1 MSAAVC
7 LRTYHS
13 LLWGTASPAALLNR
27 AAALGH
33 RAVVLADRD
42 SVAGAVEFASAAA
55 LRGIR
60 AIIGAEITPASGED
74 RAPVVL
80 IARDAQGYATLCRI
94 VSERQLADPFDVVTA
109 LSDGGPGAM
118 VLCADPATAACLREC
133 IPGERLLLALAAPQ
147 HACARALR
155 DTARRLDL
163 ALAAVAP
170 ATFIHAQEF
179 ETHRILRAA
188 ALGVT
193 SADLQARDLAPSS
206 ELLRAAHD
214 FAALFRDI
222 PEALQNAARVVEDC
236 TPALPSGKLIF
247 PKAPLAAGE
256 DPVEHLRAQCLQGL
270 ERRAA
275 NTPAAR
281 ERLSREL
288 HVIAKL
294 GFVEYFVIVGDI
306 VRAARAFGI
315 PTVGRGSGASALV
328 AHALGITNVNPLD
341 YDLIFE
347 RFLHE
352 KRADC
357 PDLDIDLCWRGRDEV
372 IEHVYR
378 TYGRDRVAMICTH
391 VLFHPR
397 SAFREAA
404 RAAGLPPKR
413 IDSLSKIL
421 PSTWEAAPFG
431 KPASAAPPPAPVA
444 PGSSDSLRARM
455 SRDALGRRAF
465 ADAQLGALL
474 DQAERLLGIPRHF
487 GIHSG
492 GIVIAD
498 RPITA
503 YTALTRA
510 AKGIVVTQ
518 YEMHAIEKIGLVKI
532 DLLGN
537 RALSALRDTV
547 TLVERERGIRLD
559 LDALPDHSHAAG
571 KLLVEAD
578 TLGVFQIESPGMRN
592 LLRQM
597 RPVDLNGTIA
607 GLSLIR
613 PGPAASGMKD
623 LYVLRARGLEP
634 VSVRDPRLQH
644 VLAENYGIL
653 LYEEDVMR
661 VIATVCDVGF
671 DEADGIRRA
680 IGQAATAEDWEAL
693 ERWFLTRAVRCGMM
707 PDTAREVWAD
717 LARFGAYS
725 FSKAH
730 ASGYGVLAYRMAHL
744 KALFPAE
751 FAVAFLNNGAGMYPK
766 RVHVEDAR
774 RRGVRVLGPCIARS
788 EAEFSVEKGAIR
800 VGLAEI
806 AGLSTASIA
815 SIVEARTTR
824 PFANVGDLLRRTRL
838 SRAEAET
845 LALSGACDVFGEN
858 RPRTLWR
865 VLATFDADHS
875 RRAGNGSGNGAG
887 DGSPALFPLER
898 WRTNDPAPA
907 LGAFSAART
916 MEIERRLLGFPIACH
931 PLAPALIT
939 MRRAGVVTADSIA
952 RHVGKRVRVAG
963 LASARRTVET
973 KKGEPML
980 FLTLEDPTGLVECT
994 FFPAAYARCVRAAR
1008 RGGALL
1014 ASGRVEDHLGAITV
1028 TADALR
1034 PAHEIIPLDD
1044 LPDARETYSGS
1055 ESDAVGSEE
1064 DTFSIGI
1071 GVPAFETPHCA

>member
-1 MSAAVC
+1 VSAAVC
-7 LRTYHS
+7 LRTHHS
-13 LLWGTASPAALLNR
+13 LLWGTASPSALLDR
-27 AAALGH
+27 AAQLGH

-42 SVAGAVEFASAAA
+42 PVAGAVEFAAAA
-55 LRGIR
+55 EERGLR
-60 AIIGAEITPASGED
+60 AIIGAEVTPAPGEE
-74 RAPVVL
+74 RAPVIVA
-80 IARDAQGYATLCRI
+80 ARDAQGYATLCRV
-94 VSERQLADPFDVVTA
+94 VSERQLDDPFDIA
-109 LSDGGPGAM
+109 ASLSDGGPGAV
-118 VLCADPATAACLREC
+118 VLCSDASMAARLREC
-133 IPGERLLLALAAPQ
+133 IPRDRLFLGLSSTQGA
-147 HACARALR
+147 ARALR
-155 DTARRLDL
+155 DAARELDVQ
-163 ALAAVAP
+163 LAAIST
-170 ATFIHAQEF
+170 ATFAHAFEV

-193 SADLQARDLAPSS
+193 SADLRAQDLVSSS
-206 ELLRAAHD
+206 EVLRAPQAI
-214 FAALFRDI
+214 AALFRDA
-222 PEALQNAARVVEDC
+222 PDAVKNAACILESCV
-236 TPALPSGKLIF
+236 PSLPSGRLIF

-256 DPVEHLRAQCLQGL
+256 NPVEHLRAQCLQGL
-270 ERRAA
+270 ERRGA

-281 ERLSREL
+281 ERLSHEL
-288 HVIAKL
+288 QVIAKL

-328 AHALGITNVNPLD
+328 AYALGITNVNPLD

-397 SAFREAA
+397 SAFREVA

-421 PSTWEAAPFG
+421 PSTWESAPFG
-431 KPASAAPPPAPVA
+431 KPASAAPAPAA
-444 PGSSDSLRARM
+444 HGSSESLRARM

-465 ADAQLGALL
+465 NDPQLGALL

-503 YTALTRA
+503 YSALARA

-547 TLVERERGIRLD
+547 ALVERERGIRLD
-559 LDALPDHSHAAG
+559 LDTLPDHSHAARE
-571 KLLVEAD
+571 LLAEGD

-597 RPVDLNGTIA
+597 RPTDLNGTIA
-607 GLSLIR
+607 ALSLIR

-623 LYVLRARGLEP
+623 LYVLRTQGREP
-634 VSVRDPRLQH
+634 VSVRDPRLQR

-680 IGQAATAEDWEAL
+680 IGKAATHEDWEAL
-693 ERWFLTRAVRCGMM
+693 EHWFLARAVRCGMT
-707 PDTAREVWAD
+707 PDTAREVWAE

-774 RRGVRVLGPCIARS
+774 RRGVRIVGPCVVRS
-788 EAEFSVEKGAIR
+788 GAEFSVENGAIR
-800 VGLAEI
+800 TGLGEI

-815 SIVEARTTR
+815 SILEARAAR
-824 PFANVGDLLRRTRL
+824 PFAGVGDLLRRTRV
-838 SRAEAET
+838 SRTEAET
-845 LALSGACDVFGEN
+845 LALAGACDVFGEN

-865 VLATFDADHS
+865 MLATFDADRA
-875 RRAGNGSGNGAG
+875 RRANEGGA
-887 DGSPALFPLER
+887 DGSPALFALER
-898 WRTNDPAPA
+898 WRTPDPAPA
-907 LGAFSAART
+907 LDSFSAART
-916 MEIERRLLGFPIACH
+916 IEIERGLLGFPIACH
-931 PLAPALIT
+931 PLSPVLGK
-939 MRRAGVVTADSIA
+939 MRRAGIVTANDIA

-994 FFPAAYARCVRAAR
+994 FFPGAYARCVRAAR
-1008 RGGALL
+1008 GGGVLIAT
-1014 ASGRVEDHLGAITV
+1014 GRVEDHLGAITI
-1028 TADALR
+1028 TADALE
-1034 PAHEIIPLDD
+1034 PANSNASFEDP
-1044 LPDARETYSGS
+1044 YSSGRVITALGS
-1055 ESDAVGSEE
+1055 SEE
-1064 DTFSIGI
+1064 RFTIDT